1 MKFTSLPD
9 LHYITA
15 LILLYVLKS
24 LSYRSNYFTFVLVNL
39 TLVAQVGRRDLNFG
53 SADKYV

>member
-15 LILLYVLKS
+15 LISLCVLKS
-24 LSYRSNYFTFVLVNL
+24 LLHRSKHFTFVLVNV
-39 TLVAQVGRRDLNFG
+39 TLVAQVGPRDLTFG